1 MKPTA
6 EDWIILRCVM
16 EWMLD
21 SRSVGNPFTAV
32 KSVDFLLKK
41 LGRKTVYEMI
51 DQLHEEKR
59 NGN

>member
-16 EWMLD
+16 GWMLD
-21 SRSVGNPFTAV
+21 ARSVGNPFTAV
-32 KSVDFLLKK
+32 KSVDFLIKK

-59 NGN
+59 ND

>member
-21 SRSVGNPFTAV
+21 SRRGGNPFTAV

-59 NGN
+59 ND

>member
-21 SRSVGNPFTAV
+21 SRAVANPRTAV
-32 KSVDFLLKK
+32 KSVDFLIKK
-41 LGRKTVYEMI
+41 LSRKTVHEMI
-51 DQLHEEKR
+51 DQLHEEKA
-59 NGN
+59 ND

>member
-6 EDWIILRCVM
+6 EDWIILRCVT
-16 EWMLD
+16 EWMRE
-21 SRSVGNPFTAV
+21 SSNVGDPRTAI
-32 KSVDFLLKK
+32 KSVNFLLKK

-51 DQLHEEKR
+51 DQLHEEKA

>member
-21 SRSVGNPFTAV
+21 SRVALSFTAV
-32 KSVDFLLKK
+32 KSVDFLIKK

-59 NGN
+59 ND

>member
-1 MKPTA
+1 
-6 EDWIILRCVM
+6 M

-21 SRSVGNPFTAV
+21 SRSVANPFTAV

-51 DQLHEEKR
+51 DQLHEEKA
-59 NGN
+59 NENK